1 MTAVLDEVWT
11 AVGDPNRRRLLDLLL
26 DAGESTPTK
35 LATHLP
41 LTRQAVSK
49 HLAVLE
55 RAGLVN
61 STPQGRQ
68 TTYRIRAD
76 ALDLATRSIAEVA
89 ARWDRRLRRIKAIA
103 EAIEN
108 APPPAGGPATTATA
122 HPGR

>member
-26 DAGESTPTK
+26 DTGESTPTR
-35 LATHLP
+35 LASGLP

-55 RAGLVN
+55 RAGLVE
-61 STPQGRQ
+61 STPEGRQ
-68 TTYRIRAD
+68 MKYRIRAD

-89 ARWDRRLRRIKAIA
+89 ARWDRRLRRIKALA
-103 EAIEN
+103 EAIEQDR
-108 APPPAGGPATTATA
+108 
-122 HPGR
+122 H

>member
-1 MTAVLDEVWT
+1 MIAVEDDVWT

-35 LATHLP
+35 LSNQLP

-68 TTYRIRAD
+68 MTYRIRAD
-76 ALDLATRSIAEVA
+76 ELDRAARSIAEVA

-108 APPPAGGPATTATA
+108 AP
-122 HPGR
+122 R

>member
-35 LATHLP
+35 LASRLP

-55 RAGLVN
+55 RAGLVS
-61 STPQGRQ
+61 STPHGRQ
-68 TTYRIRAD
+68 VTFRVRAD
-76 ALDLATRSIAEVA
+76 ALDQATRSIAEVA
-89 ARWDRRLRRIKAIA
+89 AHWDRRLRRIKAIA
-103 EAIEN
+103 EAVEN
-108 APPPAGGPATTATA
+108 APQRPVAGS
-122 HPGR
+122 

>member
-1 MTAVLDEVWT
+1 MIAVEDDVWT

-35 LATHLP
+35 LSNQLP

-68 TTYRIRAD
+68 MTYRIRAD
-76 ALDLATRSIAEVA
+76 EFDRATRSIAEVA

-108 APPPAGGPATTATA
+108 AP
-122 HPGR
+122 R

>member
-1 MTAVLDEVWT
+1 MTAVVDEVWT

-26 DAGESTPTK
+26 DAGASTPTK
-35 LATHLP
+35 LAGQLP

-55 RAGLVN
+55 RAGLVA
-61 STPQGRQ
+61 STHQGREM
-68 TTYRIRAD
+68 TFRIRAAEFD
-76 ALDLATRSIAEVA
+76 QATRSIAEVA

-108 APPPAGGPATTATA
+108 AP
-122 HPGR
+122 R

>member
-1 MTAVLDEVWT
+1 MTAAVLDDVWT

-26 DAGESTPTK
+26 DTGESTPTR
-35 LATHLP
+35 LANQLP

-49 HLAVLE
+49 HLAVLQ

-68 TTYRIRAD
+68 MTYRIRAD
-76 ALDLATRSIAEVA
+76 ELDRATRSIAEVA

-103 EAIEN
+103 EAIETG
-108 APPPAGGPATTATA
+108 PPPHG
-122 HPGR
+122 

>member
-1 MTAVLDEVWT
+1 MTAVLDDVWS
-11 AVGDPNRRRLLDLLL
+11 AIGDPNRRRLLDLLL
-26 DAGESTPTK
+26 DTGESTPTK
-35 LATHLP
+35 LANQLP

-68 TTYRIRAD
+68 MTYRIRAD
-76 ALDLATRSIAEVA
+76 ELDRATRSIAEVA
-89 ARWDRRLRRIKAIA
+89 TRWDRRLRRIKAIA

-108 APPPAGGPATTATA
+108 DA
-122 HPGR
+122 R

>member
-1 MTAVLDEVWT
+1 MTAVLDQVWT
-11 AVGDPNRRRLLDLLL
+11 AVGDPSRRRLLDLLL
-26 DAGESTPTK
+26 DTGESTPTK
-35 LATHLP
+35 LASQLP

-68 TTYRIRAD
+68 MTYRIRVD
-76 ALDLATRSIAEVA
+76 EFDRATRSIAEVA
-89 ARWDRRLRRIKAIA
+89 ARWDRRLGAIKAIA

-108 APPPAGGPATTATA
+108 A
-122 HPGR
+122 GR

>member
-11 AVGDPNRRRLLDLLL
+11 AVGDPSRRRLLDLLL
-26 DAGESTPTK
+26 DTGESTPTR
-35 LATHLP
+35 LASQLP

-61 STPQGRQ
+61 STPQVRQ
-68 TTYRIRAD
+68 TTYRVRAD
-76 ALDLATRSIAEVA
+76 ELNRATRSIAEVA
-89 ARWDRRLRRIKAIA
+89 ARWDRRLRRIKAIT

-108 APPPAGGPATTATA
+108 AP
-122 HPGR
+122 R

>member
-11 AVGDPNRRRLLDLLL
+11 AFGDPNRRRLLDLLL

-35 LATHLP
+35 LATQMP

-68 TTYRIRAD
+68 TTYRIRTD
-76 ALDLATRSIAEVA
+76 ALDLATRGLAEVA
-89 ARWDRRLRRIKAIA
+89 ARWDQRLRRIKAIA
-103 EAIEN
+103 EAIEH
-108 APPPAGGPATTATA
+108 APPAVDGPATPATG
-122 HPGR
+122 HPDR

>member
-1 MTAVLDEVWT
+1 MTAVLDQVWT

-26 DAGESTPTK
+26 DTGESTPTK
-35 LATHLP
+35 LANQLP

-55 RAGLVN
+55 RAGLVD

-68 TTYRIRAD
+68 MTYCIRAEEFD
-76 ALDLATRSIAEVA
+76 QATRSIAAVA

-108 APPPAGGPATTATA
+108 AP
-122 HPGR
+122 R

>member
-1 MTAVLDEVWT
+1 MTAVVLDEVWT

-26 DAGESTPTK
+26 ESGESTPTN
-35 LATHLP
+35 LAKQLS

-68 TTYRIRAD
+68 MTYRIRATE
-76 ALDLATRSIAEVA
+76 LDQATRGIAEVA

-108 APPPAGGPATTATA
+108 TP
-122 HPGR
+122 R

>member
-1 MTAVLDEVWT
+1 MTPVLDEVWT

-26 DAGESTPTK
+26 DTGESTPTK
-35 LATHLP
+35 LAKHLP

-49 HLAVLE
+49 HLGVLE

-68 TTYRIRAD
+68 MTYRIRAD
-76 ALDLATRSIAEVA
+76 ELDQATRSIAEVA
-89 ARWDRRLRRIKAIA
+89 TRWDRRLRRIKAIA

-108 APPPAGGPATTATA
+108 DPQ
-122 HPGR
+122 

>member
-1 MTAVLDEVWT
+1 MTAVLDDVWS

-35 LATHLP
+35 LANQLP

-55 RAGLVN
+55 RAGLVT
-61 STPQGRQ
+61 STAQGRQ
-68 TTYRIRAD
+68 MTYRIRAD
-76 ALDLATRSIAEVA
+76 ELDRATRSIAEVA

-103 EAIEN
+103 EATD
-108 APPPAGGPATTATA
+108 AGGGPA
-122 HPGR
+122 

>member
-11 AVGDPNRRRLLDLLL
+11 AVGDTNRRRLLDLLL
-26 DAGESTPTK
+26 DTGESTPTK
-35 LATHLP
+35 LANHLP

-68 TTYRIRAD
+68 MYYRVRAD
-76 ALDLATRSIAEVA
+76 ELDRATRSIAEVA

-103 EAIEN
+103 EAVEK
-108 APPPAGGPATTATA
+108 AA
-122 HPGR
+122 R

>member
-11 AVGDPNRRRLLDLLL
+11 AVGDPSRRRLLDLLL

-35 LATHLP
+35 LASQLP

-76 ALDLATRSIAEVA
+76 EFDRATRSIAEVA
-89 ARWDRRLRRIKAIA
+89 AHWDRRLRRIKAIA

-108 APPPAGGPATTATA
+108 AP
-122 HPGR
+122 R

>member
-35 LATHLP
+35 LANQLP

-61 STPQGRQ
+61 STHQGREM
-68 TTYRIRAD
+68 TFRIRAAEFD
-76 ALDLATRSIAEVA
+76 QATRSIAEVA

-103 EAIEN
+103 EAIES
-108 APPPAGGPATTATA
+108 APG
-122 HPGR
+122 

>member
-26 DAGESTPTK
+26 DTGESTPTK
-35 LATHLP
+35 LASQLD
-41 LTRQAVSK
+41 LTRQGVSK

-68 TTYRIRAD
+68 MSYRIQPD
-76 ALDLATRSIAEVA
+76 EFDKATRSMAEVA
-89 ARWDRRLRRIKAIA
+89 AQWDRRLRRIKAIA
-103 EAIEN
+103 EAIDKQSQ
-108 APPPAGGPATTATA
+108 P
-122 HPGR
+122 R

>member
-11 AVGDPNRRRLLDLLL
+11 AVGDPNRRRMLDLLL

-35 LATHLP
+35 LANQLP

-55 RAGLVN
+55 RAGLVS

-68 TTYRIRAD
+68 MTFSIRAEEFD
-76 ALDLATRSIAEVA
+76 RATRSIAAVA
-89 ARWDRRLRRIKAIA
+89 ARWDRRLRRIKDIA

-108 APPPAGGPATTATA
+108 ARP
-122 HPGR
+122 

>member
-35 LATHLP
+35 LASQLP

-68 TTYRIRAD
+68 TTYRVRAD
-76 ALDLATRSIAEVA
+76 ELDRATRTVAEVA

-103 EAIEN
+103 ETIEH
-108 APPPAGGPATTATA
+108 PPVVPKGSV
-122 HPGR
+122 